1 MEMERMNHFNLTKN
15 QYAVAGVIEALL
27 LVAMFSIILST
38 VQLIY
43 IPDIME
49 QREVE
54 HMDEVEN
61 QLSYLKSVIDLQS
74 SMSGD
79 VPISSPLTLGS
90 RELPYFVTARAF
102 GQLDIID
109 SDKSYITFSP
119 ALNSGKYNI
128 SLTSIKYQAINSYYL
143 DQYYIFEGSGLILK
157 QYDGESMRIEPS
169 ISYTNQSN
177 VIRIQ
182 WSLPVFESVGGKNST
197 SGFKGCY
204 IRTNK
209 SSAEIDDGIFSNDE
223 FIHIHSEY
231 LDAWNNSLN
240 QLFEEL
246 VKNEYISINKRTN
259 LNCVEIKVIN
269 HEKDIDLELTMSTLK
284 AQIGPGIVIES

>member
-1 MEMERMNHFNLTKN
+1 MDTMNTNTLKKN

-38 VQLIY
+38 VQLMY

-74 SMSGD
+74 SMRED

-102 GQLDIID
+102 GQLDIFDNGDGEIRTD
-109 SDKSYITFSP
+109 FAS
-119 ALNSGKYNI
+119 NI
-128 SLTSIKYQAINSYYL
+128 PLTSIQYQAINSYFL
-143 DQYYIFEGSGLILK
+143 DQIYILEGGGLIMK
-157 QYDGESMRIEPS
+157 QYDGESMQIEPS
-169 ISYTNQSN
+169 ISYQNRSTQ
-177 VIRIQ
+177 IRIS
-182 WSLPVFESVGGKNST
+182 WTLADFESVGGKNST

-204 IRTNK
+204 IRSNY
-209 SSAEIDDGIFSNDE
+209 SSNSSYIGSTTYIRIYSD
-223 FIHIHSEY
+223 Y
-231 LDAWNNSLN
+231 LNAWNTSLN
-240 QLFEEL
+240 QLFDEPVSNGYMTIQKDSE
-246 VKNEYISINKRTN
+246 TN
-259 LNCVEIKVIN
+259 PTYVEITPGTKSLYIN
-269 HEKDIDLELTMSTLK
+269 MVVSKIQV
-284 AQIGPGIVIES
+284 QIGPGIVIKS

>member
-1 MEMERMNHFNLTKN
+1 METMSTNTLKKN

-38 VQLIY
+38 VQLVY

-74 SMSGD
+74 SMRED

-102 GQLDIID
+102 GQLDIFDYGDGEIRTD
-109 SDKSYITFSP
+109 FAS
-119 ALNSGKYNI
+119 NI
-128 SLTSIKYQAINSYYL
+128 PLTSIQYQAINSYFL
-143 DQYYIFEGSGLILK
+143 DQIYILEGGGLIMK
-157 QYDGESMRIEPS
+157 QYDGESMQIEPS
-169 ISYTNQSN
+169 ISYQNRSTQ
-177 VIRIQ
+177 IRIS
-182 WSLPVFESVGGKNST
+182 WTLADFESVGGKNST

-204 IRTNK
+204 IRSNY
-209 SSAEIDDGIFSNDE
+209 SSNSSYIGSTTYIRIYSD
-223 FIHIHSEY
+223 Y
-231 LDAWNNSLN
+231 LNAWNTSLN
-240 QLFEEL
+240 QLFDEPVSNGYL
-246 VKNEYISINKRTN
+246 TIQKNSEINPTYVEITPGTKSLYISLIVSKIQ
-259 LNCVEIKVIN
+259 V
-269 HEKDIDLELTMSTLK
+269 
-284 AQIGPGIVIES
+284 QIGPGIVITS